1 MKSKCTNLSQF
12 LGQNED
18 LLFIQLNFTQM
29 KNSYEYAI
37 LHFPQGGSFPNLRGS
52 LDSKM

>member
-1 MKSKCTNLSQF
+1 MKIKCTNLSKF
-12 LGQNED
+12 LGQKGN

-37 LHFPQGGSFPNLRGS
+37 LHFPQGGNFPNL
-52 LDSKM
+52 